1 MQRAQFSRTTFHT
14 HRTAQLPHP
23 IVNDKTTT
31 HKITKK
37 KNNNPIFGQLTHIK
51 TRQLTHTSN
60 EISAIS
66 VFALSLFQGIEPT
79 ETIEPIERQ
88 NTKVYNKPQK

>member
-1 MQRAQFSRTTFHT
+1 MTKQPHT
-14 HRTAQLPHP
+14 KSQ
-23 IVNDKTTT
+23 K
-31 HKITKK
+31 KI
-37 KNNNPIFGQLTHIK
+37 NNPIFGQLTHIK

-66 VFALSLFQGIEPT
+66 VSAMSLFQGIEPT